1 MTIDQGDQWIDLTK
15 AAERIGISAS
25 SLRAYCERR
34 IVRAIKKR
42 GTRWAIHTDDVDR
55 LAAGDLSVAG
65 TYKRG
70 DNGEA

>member
-1 MTIDQGDQWIDLTK
+1 MNTRDPWVDLTT
-15 AAERIGISAS
+15 AAERIGISPS
-25 SLRAYCERR
+25 SLRAYCERK

-55 LAAGDLSVAG
+55 LAAGELSVAG
-65 TYKRG
+65 AYKRG